1 MSHPAKSLPPAPRLI
16 AHVGANWQHDL
27 LEQARINS
35 QRGNGCSCSAG
46 VLGHARDW
54 FSVSQVMPEAAQ
66 AQVREGLQKVRV
78 CVCHSLCVSPAS
90 HPAQR
95 SSPAPGSNAGGPD
108 GQTGSAAQPG
118 AALCEEG
125 DTLSLTRS
133 FTAPGF
139 TNPGGFYNPLGCE
152 GVCPG
157 KGIHRTLC
165 RSHFSGVAAACCP
178 PSAFR
183 DVPGGGSGSFL
194 AHRGLWGGKC
204 PAQGM
209 AGV

>member
-78 CVCHSLCVSPAS
+78 RVCHSPCVSQSVCVTVCVCHRQVTLASAPLPLPAAMLEV
-90 HPAQR
+90 PTVK
-95 SSPAPGSNAGGPD
+95 PAP
-108 GQTGSAAQPG
+108 Q
-118 AALCEEG
+118 
-125 DTLSLTRS
+125 LSLGLPCVRRVTR
-133 FTAPGF
+133 
-139 TNPGGFYNPLGCE
+139 
-152 GVCPG
+152 
-157 KGIHRTLC
+157 
-165 RSHFSGVAAACCP
+165 
-178 PSAFR
+178 
-183 DVPGGGSGSFL
+183 
-194 AHRGLWGGKC
+194 
-204 PAQGM
+204 
-209 AGV
+209 